1 MLALALLLGGVGV
14 VDTISD
20 GTGPAVDARA
30 PGIPRSVVA
39 SVPAPTA
46 ASPTADRWLA
56 EDKLQHFALSFATVQ
71 VGYGGGRVVFDREA
85 AVPLAAGVALLLGVG
100 KEVRDARTGG
110 HFSLKDLA
118 WDLAGVA
125 LAVAF
130 VRRIE

>member
-1 MLALALLLGGVGV
+1 MTPPALALALLLGGAGV
-14 VDTISD
+14 VDTI
-20 GTGPAVDARA
+20 PEA
-30 PGIPRSVVA
+30 PLV
-39 SVPAPTA
+39 PTA
-46 ASPTADRWLA
+46 ASTAASVAASVAATPAADRWLA

-71 VGYGGGRVVFDREA
+71 MGYGGGRVVFDRET